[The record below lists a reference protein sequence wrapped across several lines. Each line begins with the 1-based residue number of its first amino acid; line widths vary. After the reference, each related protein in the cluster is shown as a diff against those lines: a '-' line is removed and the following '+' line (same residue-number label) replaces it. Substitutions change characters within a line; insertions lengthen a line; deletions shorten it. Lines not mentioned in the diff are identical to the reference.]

1 MSLMNSNIFSNL
13 PGALQQGQAG
23 QGIFGN
29 AMLNQGPV
37 SEQQGLWNVQQAR
50 QGGPGQAETEKA
62 LRRQIGTGQ
71 SFSKTHQ
78 DIAESTA
85 ALGNQQATQ
94 AAAQAQMGNTQ
105 QNQQAMLQSAGAQ
118 SQALD
123 SWNQAQAN
131 QQAGLAAPTMN
142 AMTSLGTNM
151 FGAMGRQAA
160 SGFQQT
166 PQVGTQSLGN
176 NFQTA
181 NTFNP
186 TQMQASQTA
195 PQFASVGNVQG
206 GRANVGTVN
215 PQGWM
220 TSAAKV

>member
-1 MSLMNSNIFSNL
+1 M
-13 PGALQQGQAG
+13 QKGQAG

-37 SEQQGLWNVQQAR
+37 SQQQGLWNVNQAR
-50 QGGPGQAETEKA
+50 GGFAGEAETQKA

-78 DIAESTA
+78 DIAETTGT
-85 ALGNQQATQ
+85 LGYEQARQ
-94 AAAQAQMGNTQ
+94 AGSQAQMKNTQ

-123 SWNQAQAN
+123 SWNQSQAN
-131 QQAGLAAPTMN
+131 QSAGLQAPTMN
-142 AMTSLGTNM
+142 AMAGLGTNM

-160 SGFQQT
+160 SGFQAT
-166 PQVGTQSLGN
+166 PQVGAQSLSPQ
-176 NFQTA
+176 FQQGQ
-181 NTFNP
+181 TFTP
-186 TQMQASQTA
+186 QQMQGSQVT
-195 PQFASVGNVQG
+195 PQFANVGNVQA
-206 GRANVGTVN
+206 GRANVGTVS
-215 PQGWM
+215 PQAWM

>member
-1 MSLMNSNIFSNL
+1 MNGNIFSNL

-29 AMLNQGPV
+29 SMLNQGPV
-37 SEQQGLWNVQQAR
+37 SQQQGLWNVNQAR
-50 QGGPGQAETEKA
+50 QGFAGQGETEKA

-78 DIAESTA
+78 DIAEATSTLGYEQARQAGA
-85 ALGNQQATQ
+85 A
-94 AAAQAQMGNTQ
+94 AQMGNVQ

-142 AMTSLGTNM
+142 AMASLGTNM

-160 SGFQQT
+160 SGFQAT
-166 PQVGTQSLGN
+166 PQVGTQSLAPQ
-176 NFQTA
+176 FQQGQQ
-181 NTFNP
+181 FSP
-186 TQMQASQTA
+186 QQMQASQVA
-195 PQFASVGNVQG
+195 PQFSNVGNVQA

-215 PQGWM
+215 PQAWM
-220 TSAAKV
+220 SSAAKV

>member
-1 MSLMNSNIFSNL
+1 MQNIFSNM
-13 PGALQQGQAG
+13 PGAMQQGQAG

-37 SEQQGLWNVQQAR
+37 TQQQGLWNVNQAR
-50 QGGPGQAETEKA
+50 QGYAGQAEAQKA

-71 SFSKTHQ
+71 SFSKTHE
-78 DIAESTA
+78 DIAESQGELA
-85 ALGNQQATQ
+85 NQQAIQ
-94 AAAQAQMGNTQ
+94 AGAAAQMGNIQ

-123 SWNQAQAN
+123 SWNQAQAS

-142 AMTSLGTNM
+142 AMAGLGTNM

-166 PQVGTQSLGN
+166 PNVGASSLTGNMQQS
-176 NFQTA
+176 A
-181 NTFNP
+181 TFNP
-186 TQMQASQTA
+186 QQMQASTVN
-195 PQFASVGNVQG
+195 PQFANVGNVQG
-206 GRANVGTVN
+206 GRASVGTVS
-215 PQGWM
+215 PSGFM
-220 TSAAKV
+220 TRASQV